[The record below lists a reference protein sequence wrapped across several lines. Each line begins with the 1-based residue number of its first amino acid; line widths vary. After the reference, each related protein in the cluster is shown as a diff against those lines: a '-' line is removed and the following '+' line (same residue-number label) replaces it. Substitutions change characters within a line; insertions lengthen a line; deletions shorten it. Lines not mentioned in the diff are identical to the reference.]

1 MKNRFL
7 FVPLLIVFIAAGVLL
22 PVSPVYRSIPS
33 VDPSVYLYVGQ
44 QILQGGVPYRDAW
57 DHKQPLLY
65 LVYAFGQWIT
75 PGSLWGIWLVLW
87 LAISAAALMFY
98 YLLVR
103 SGSRFLAFLSVTAGL
118 LSLYPVLW
126 GGSVEEFSIFFQA
139 AVVLL
144 LALILSTGKTRLQL
158 AYGAGLGVCV
168 AGGFFLKQN
177 LIAAGLVAL
186 IYLLGVMLLKRRW
199 HLWGALAAAAGGAA
213 VVAASFALYLGLS
226 GALPSYWD
234 AAFVFNTRYAGLGP
248 QERFL
253 ATLDALE
260 FISGMPGLQAAF
272 VAWVACA
279 LILFLQAGPGL
290 TRILRQKVAKWIGL
304 CLGLGIVVMSLA
316 AELLG
321 GEPGFGLAQ
330 KTLLGGGGVI
340 AAASLLLFFPG
351 LYAPVFTW
359 LEQRP
364 LNDSPDELAASFP
377 LNLPLFAFL
386 YFPAILALLTISG
399 RNYVYYFIP
408 FIPFLMIGFAAVAGA
423 LLLAAEGGSRRIIW
437 AFLLAA
443 WIGMAY
449 VPGLE
454 LNAAYAGQRFQPL
467 PEIISYVTGNTRPD
481 ETILVWGKPSTYVYV
496 LAKRNAPTK
505 YFYQAP
511 VFQEDYNNDFQ
522 VSAQILRDVQSRPPK
537 LFLFT
542 IEPPG
547 GTVTTDRCP
556 LPEEDAPNTPG
567 KLFQYICDHYQYEG
581 QVSEFLVFRLP

>member
-1 MKNRFL
+1 
-7 FVPLLIVFIAAGVLL
+7 
-22 PVSPVYRSIPS
+22 
-33 VDPSVYLYVGQ
+33 
-44 QILQGGVPYRDAW
+44 
-57 DHKQPLLY
+57 
-65 LVYAFGQWIT
+65 
-75 PGSLWGIWLVLW
+75 
-87 LAISAAALMFY
+87 
-98 YLLVR
+98 
-103 SGSRFLAFLSVTAGL
+103 
-118 LSLYPVLW
+118 
-126 GGSVEEFSIFFQA
+126 
-139 AVVLL
+139 
-144 LALILSTGKTRLQL
+144 
-158 AYGAGLGVCV
+158 
-168 AGGFFLKQN
+168 
-177 LIAAGLVAL
+177 
-186 IYLLGVMLLKRRW
+186 
-199 HLWGALAAAAGGAA
+199 
-213 VVAASFALYLGLS
+213 
-226 GALPSYWD
+226 
-234 AAFVFNTRYAGLGP
+234 
-248 QERFL
+248 
-253 ATLDALE
+253 
-260 FISGMPGLQAAF
+260 
-272 VAWVACA
+272 
-279 LILFLQAGPGL
+279 
-290 TRILRQKVAKWIGL
+290 
-304 CLGLGIVVMSLA
+304 MSLA

-351 LYAPVFTW
+351 LCAPVFTW

-377 LNLPLFAFL
+377 LNLPIC
-386 YFPAILALLTISG
+386 FPVFPCYSVFLTISG

-408 FIPFLMIGFAAVAGA
+408 FIPFLRIGFAAVAGTV
-423 LLLAAEGGSRRIIW
+423 LLAAEGGSRRIIW

-522 VSAQILRDVQSRPPK
+522 VSAQILRDVQGHPPK

-542 IEPPG
+542 NESPG

-556 LPEEDAPNTPG
+556 LPEEDAQIPPGNCFNTFANITSMKDRCPSSSFSAFRSVFSSVHC
-567 KLFQYICDHYQYEG
+567 LP
-581 QVSEFLVFRLP
+581 FLPSV